1 MVRSFS
7 TPNSQKFKNLGV
19 LYTFSN
25 FLLLKWP
32 LSSVCSGKNGE
43 RGDCTGEMSRSC
55 PCLRPVVW
63 SPLASLSPYKNG
75 SHKVF
80 IIQQTDPDHNVQGKP
95 WHARILH
102 VHSFVVFQL
111 NKIQKYL
118 AHFFTRIL
126 EMIGSR
132 YISVITVFK
141 NWSFVYESIFSN
153 EISNR
158 R

>member
-1 MVRSFS
+1 
-7 TPNSQKFKNLGV
+7 
-19 LYTFSN
+19 
-25 FLLLKWP
+25 
-32 LSSVCSGKNGE
+32 
-43 RGDCTGEMSRSC
+43 MSRSC

-158 R
+158 RQQFLLHSFFIYFMLPFLLPCELHPFKFTQSVPGEYI